1 MDHFGGIK
9 GVMSEEEKADKS
21 LSIEE
26 QLASGKI
33 PVIVPKGMAEY
44 AVS

>member
-1 MDHFGGIK
+1 MAAED
-9 GVMSEEEKADKS
+9 KADET

-33 PVIVPKGMAEY
+33 PVIAPAGFLR
-44 AVS
+44 STP